1 LTIST
6 PRSHHRFTRR
16 TALKATFAPALGLTA
31 LLAAQPVLASQATPA
46 STPIGGSLTIYC
58 GRNERLVS
66 DLMPLIQDATGIEL
80 DVRFGNSAE
89 LAAQILEEGENS
101 PAGLFFVQDAGPLG
115 ALAKAGRFIKLPDSI
130 LEQVKP
136 EFRSRDGVWVGT
148 SGRIRVLIYNPNVTD
163 PATLPESI
171 LDLPRTPL
179 NGPIGITPT
188 NAPFQSFITAMRLV
202 HGEDAARKWLE
213 DIIATDPI
221 IFDENEMAL
230 QAVANEEIAIGL
242 VNHYYIYEA
251 RAEDPE
257 IPVENYYFPNGDVG
271 SLVNVGG
278 VGVLD
283 GSGQEPQALAVTEYL
298 LGTEAQTYFQQQT
311 FEYPLAGGVEPMEGL
326 PPLDEI
332 EAPPIDLS
340 DLDDLEGTLNLLTEV
355 GLI

>member
-1 LTIST
+1 MTTLT
-6 PRSHHRFTRR
+6 
-16 TALKATFAPALGLTA
+16 TALQTRISRRAALAGTLAAGLGLAA
-31 LLAAQPVLASQATPA
+31 LPSTGRSAASQSTPA
-46 STPIGGSLTIYC
+46 STPVGGSLTIYC

-66 DLMPLIQDATGIEL
+66 DLMPLIEKATGIKL

-89 LAAQILEEGENS
+89 LAAQILEEGDKS

-115 ALAKAGRFIKLPDSI
+115 ALAKAGRFITLPDSI

-136 EFRSRDGVWVGT
+136 EFRSRDGLWVGT

-163 PATLPESI
+163 PSILPDTI
-171 LDLPRTPL
+171 LDLPGTPL

-188 NAPFQSFITAMRLV
+188 NAPFQTFITAMRLV
-202 HGEDAARKWLE
+202 HGEDVARKWLE
-213 DIIATDPI
+213 DIIATDPV

-230 QAVANEEIAIGL
+230 QAVANEEIAVGL

-251 RAEDPE
+251 RAEDPD

-283 GSGQEPQALAVTEYL
+283 GSGQEEQALAVTEYL

-311 FEYPLAGGVEPMEGL
+311 FEYPLAGGVEPLPGL

-332 EAPPIDLS
+332 EAPDIDLS
-340 DLDDLEGTLNLLTEV
+340 DLDDLEGTIDLLTEV
-355 GLI
+355 GLL